1 MLTRIIYN
9 NNIVATGVIHILRFD
24 RRKRV
29 RTTVYYYNSIT
40 RNRRRRRA
48 DVRLLLL
55 LCIRFGCIRF
65 SKCEQCT
72 TDVVARLYYV

>member
-29 RTTVYYYNSIT
+29 RTTVYYYDSIT
-40 RNRRRRRA
+40 RNRRRRHRA

-55 LCIRFGCIRF
+55 LCIYAL
-65 SKCEQCT
+65 
-72 TDVVARLYYV
+72 VVYGFQNVNNARPM

>member
-29 RTTVYYYNSIT
+29 RTTVYYYDSIT
-40 RNRRRRRA
+40 RNRRRRRRA
-48 DVRLLLL
+48 DVRLLLP
-55 LCIRFGCIRF
+55 LCIYAL
-65 SKCEQCT
+65 
-72 TDVVARLYYV
+72 VVYGFQNVNNARPM

>member
-29 RTTVYYYNSIT
+29 RTTVYYYDSIT
-40 RNRRRRRA
+40 RNRRRRRRA

-55 LCIRFGCIRF
+55 LCIYAL
-65 SKCEQCT
+65 
-72 TDVVARLYYV
+72 VVYGFQNVNNARPM